1 MEGNNDINGEN
12 IQMLEKKRKRPT
24 YGVLTL
30 KPEELQHYVDTT
42 GLIKRRLLKSDFK
55 KKKVCKNKK
64 SKTSKKTS
72 NKKLEKQK

>member
-1 MEGNNDINGEN
+1 MEGNNNINGEN

-30 KPEELQHYVDTT
+30 KPEELQHYVGNT
-42 GLIKRRLLKSDFK
+42 GLKRRVLTPDFME
-55 KKKVCKNKK
+55 KKVCKNKK

>member
-1 MEGNNDINGEN
+1 MEGNNDINGKD

-42 GLIKRRLLKSDFK
+42 GLKRRLLKSDFK
-55 KKKVCKNKK
+55 EKKVCKNKK
-64 SKTSKKTS
+64 SKINKKIS
-72 NKKLEKQK
+72 NKKTEQQK

>member
-30 KPEELQHYVDTT
+30 KPEELQYYVGNT
-42 GLIKRRLLKSDFK
+42 GLKRRVLKPDFME
-55 KKKVCKNKK
+55 KKVCKNKK
-64 SKTSKKTS
+64 SKINKKIS
-72 NKKLEKQK
+72 NKGTEKQK

>member
-1 MEGNNDINGEN
+1 MEGNNNINGEN

-42 GLIKRRLLKSDFK
+42 GLKRRLLKSDFK
-55 KKKVCKNKK
+55 EKKVCKNKK
-64 SKTSKKTS
+64 SKINKKIS
-72 NKKLEKQK
+72 NKGTEKQK

>member
-1 MEGNNDINGEN
+1 MEGNNNINGEN

-42 GLIKRRLLKSDFK
+42 GLKRRLLKSDFK
-55 KKKVCKNKK
+55 EKKVCKNKK

-72 NKKLEKQK
+72 NKKLEQQK

>member
-1 MEGNNDINGEN
+1 MEGNNNINGEN

-42 GLIKRRLLKSDFK
+42 GLKRRLLNSDFREK
-55 KKKVCKNKK
+55 KACKNKK
-64 SKTSKKTS
+64 SKINKKIS
-72 NKKLEKQK
+72 NKGTEKQK

>member
-1 MEGNNDINGEN
+1 MEGNNNINGEN

-30 KPEELQHYVDTT
+30 KPEELKLYGIDTT
-42 GLIKRRLLKSDFK
+42 GVKRKVLTFNIK

-64 SKTSKKTS
+64 SKINKKIS
-72 NKKLEKQK
+72 NKGTEK

>member
-1 MEGNNDINGEN
+1 MEVNNNINGEN

-30 KPEELQHYVDTT
+30 KPEELQHYVDPT
-42 GLIKRRLLKSDFK
+42 GLKRRVLKSDFK
-55 KKKVCKNKK
+55 EKKVCKNKK

-72 NKKLEKQK
+72 NKKLEQQK